1 MTGRIV
7 STHLA
12 ERFFVYS
19 WQVLGGTFE
28 TMFGSIR
35 FLFERYQAGWISQQ
49 KVVEPAGLLNFMEIP
64 IMRMIT
70 AATSVFRWPYSQNPW
85 QVSLYTY
92 KGLLLSGSQISG
104 QRICNSLF
112 FKRSVSFCLKTLCRS
127 HFTSTMSNYGSS
139 YFFGEKSSARC

>member
-1 MTGRIV
+1 V
-7 STHLA
+7 
-12 ERFFVYS
+12 
-19 WQVLGGTFE
+19 
-28 TMFGSIR
+28 FGSIR

-70 AATSVFRWPYSQNPW
+70 ATTAFKMPLYDISFSLSTFSNPC
-85 QVSLYTY
+85 QASLYIY

-112 FKRSVSFCLKTLCRS
+112 FKRSVSFCLETLCRS

-139 YFFGEKSSARC
+139 CFFGEKSSARC